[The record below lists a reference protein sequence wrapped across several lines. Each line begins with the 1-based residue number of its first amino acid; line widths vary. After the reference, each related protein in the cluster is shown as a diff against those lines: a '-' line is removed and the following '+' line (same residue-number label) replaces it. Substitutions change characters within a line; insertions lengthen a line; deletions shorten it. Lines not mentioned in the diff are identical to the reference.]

1 MSKSVLPVFSSRN
14 FIVLSLTFRSLIDLE
29 FFCVYTVFSSVA
41 QCPIPCDPMD
51 CSSPSFPDHHQL
63 PELAQTQVHCI
74 HDAIQPSHPLSSLSP
89 PAFPSIRV
97 FSNESALHIR
107 WPKYWSFSISSSSEY
122 SGLISFRIDLCDL
135 LAVQG
140 DFRFSVEVSK
150 KSVIAK
156 LLHVMKSLSR
166 VRLFVTPWTVAHQAP
181 PPMEFSRQEYWSGLP
196 FPSPKM
202 FLS

>member
-29 FFCVYTVFSSVA
+29 FFCVYTVCSSVA

-51 CSSPSFPDHHQL
+51 CSSPSFPVRHQL
-63 PELAQTQVHCI
+63 PELAQTQIHCI
-74 HDAIQPSHPLSSLSP
+74 HDAIQLSHPLSSLSP

-107 WPKYWSFSISSSSEY
+107 WPKYWSFSITPSTEY
-122 SGLISFRIDLCDL
+122 SGLNAFRMDWLDL

-140 DFRFSVEVSK
+140 TLKSLLQHHCSK
-150 KSVIAK
+150 ASIGCSNFI
-156 LLHVMKSLSR
+156 LLHVAVQFSQHCLLKRLSFLHCILPSL
-166 VRLFVTPWTVAHQAP
+166 L
-181 PPMEFSRQEYWSGLP
+181 
-196 FPSPKM
+196 
-202 FLS
+202 